1 MLGNFTKVSSKM
13 LNQTTVKMLER
24 RGVAAIRFDEGEKVF
39 WEFSQI
45 VDGEP
50 ADEFGA
56 LYCERPTG
64 LFYAGTCYANSEEF
78 PHWISSNEFLR
89 SFIDE
94 FVFEIVIATIKKI
107 YR

>member
-1 MLGNFTKVSSKM
+1 M
-13 LNQTTVKMLER
+13 LNQTTVNMLER
-24 RGVAAIRFDEGEKVF
+24 RGVSAIRFDDGEKVF

-56 LYCERPTG
+56 LYEERNG
-64 LFYAGTCYANSEEF
+64 ALWFAGTCYANSEEF

-89 SFIDE
+89 SFIDA